1 MTPKV
6 VVTGIGAVTPLGATA
21 DATWQAI
28 LAGKSGVHTMDND
41 WSEKYGLAV
50 DFAAQVDPQVVP
62 ENLKRVQAKRLD
74 PSSQFALISAREA
87 MADAGL
93 EETDPDRTAV
103 SWATGIGG
111 VWTLLDAWDT
121 LQEEGPRRVM
131 PLTVPM
137 LMPNGPAAAI
147 GMEFKARAGVQTMVS
162 ACASSTESLGHAYD
176 VVASGHADI
185 VIAGGS
191 EAAIHPITIASF
203 NSMQA
208 LSRRTDSPETA
219 SRPYDTGRDG
229 FVMGEGAGTLILE
242 TEEHAKARGAKI
254 YAEVSSW
261 GISNDAYHITGGE
274 PGGQYALRAMQSA
287 LDNADLSPADVKHVN
302 AHATS
307 TPVGDI
313 PESLAISQLLGSHVG
328 DALVSATK
336 SMTGHL
342 LGGTGA
348 VESILTVKAL
358 ETRTA
363 PPTIN
368 IEEVDPDV
376 VGINIVRDNPAELP
390 AGDIAA
396 ITNSFGFGGHNAVV
410 AFKSV

>member
-62 ENLKRVQAKRLD
+62 DNLKRVQAKRLD

-147 GMEFKARAGVQTMVS
+147 GMEFKARAGAQTMVS

-176 VVASGHADI
+176 VVASGHADV

-219 SRPYDTGRDG
+219 SRPYDVDRDG

-287 LDNADLSPADVKHVN
+287 LDNAELSPADIKHVN

-358 ETRTA
+358 QTRTA

-368 IEEVDPDV
+368 IDEVDPEV
-376 VGINIVRDNPAELP
+376 VDINIVRDTPAELP

-396 ITNSFGFGGHNAVV
+396 ISNSFGFGGHNAVV

>member
-62 ENLKRVQAKRLD
+62 DNLKRVQAKRLD

-176 VVASGHADI
+176 VVASGHADV

-219 SRPYDTGRDG
+219 SRPYDVGRDG

-254 YAEVSSW
+254 YAEVCSW

-287 LDNADLSPADVKHVN
+287 LDNADLSPADIKHVN

-368 IEEVDPDV
+368 IEEVDPEV
-376 VGINIVRDNPAELP
+376 VGINIVRDTPAELP

-396 ITNSFGFGGHNAVV
+396 ISNSFGFGGHNAVV

>member
-219 SRPYDTGRDG
+219 SRPYDIGRDG

-287 LDNADLSPADVKHVN
+287 LDNAELSPADVKHVN

-376 VGINIVRDNPAELP
+376 VGINIVRDTPAELP

-396 ITNSFGFGGHNAVV
+396 ISNSFGFGGHNAVV

>member
-1 MTPKV
+1 M
-6 VVTGIGAVTPLGATA
+6 GAVTPLGATA

-219 SRPYDTGRDG
+219 SRPYDIGRDG

>member
-219 SRPYDTGRDG
+219 SRPYDIGRDG

-358 ETRTA
+358 ETRMA

>member
-176 VVASGHADI
+176 VVASGHADV

-191 EAAIHPITIASF
+191 EAAIHPITIAAF

-219 SRPYDTGRDG
+219 SRPYDVDRDG

-287 LDNADLSPADVKHVN
+287 LDNAELSPADVKHVN

-358 ETRTA
+358 QTRTA

-368 IEEVDPDV
+368 IDEVDPEV
-376 VGINIVRDNPAELP
+376 VGINIVRDTPAELP

-396 ITNSFGFGGHNAVV
+396 ISNSFGFGGHNAVV

>member
-28 LAGKSGVHTMDND
+28 LAGKSGVDTMDND

-121 LQEEGPRRVM
+121 LQDEGPRRVM

-176 VVASGHADI
+176 VVANGHADI

-219 SRPYDTGRDG
+219 SRPYDVDRDG

-242 TEEHAKARGAKI
+242 TEEHAKARGATI

-287 LDNADLSPADVKHVN
+287 LDNADLSPADIKHVN

-307 TPVGDI
+307 TPIGDI
-313 PESLAISQLLGSHVG
+313 PESLAVSDLLGSHVG

-358 ETRTA
+358 QTRTA

-368 IEEVDPDV
+368 IDELDPDV
-376 VGINIVRDNPAELP
+376 VGINIVRDAPAELP
-390 AGDIAA
+390 SGDIAA
-396 ITNSFGFGGHNAVV
+396 ISNSFGFGGHNAVV

>member
-219 SRPYDTGRDG
+219 SRPYDVGRDG

-376 VGINIVRDNPAELP
+376 VGINIVRDTPAELP

-396 ITNSFGFGGHNAVV
+396 ISNSFGFGGHNAVV

>member
-219 SRPYDTGRDG
+219 SRPYDIGRDG

-390 AGDIAA
+390 AGEIAA

>member
-208 LSRRTDSPETA
+208 LSHRTDSPETA

>member
-219 SRPYDTGRDG
+219 SRPYDVGRDG

-274 PGGQYALRAMQSA
+274 PGGQYALCAMQSA

>member
-62 ENLKRVQAKRLD
+62 DNLKRVQAKRLD

-176 VVASGHADI
+176 VVASGHADV

-219 SRPYDTGRDG
+219 SRPYDVDRDG

-287 LDNADLSPADVKHVN
+287 LDNAELSPADIKHVN

-358 ETRTA
+358 QTRTA

-368 IEEVDPDV
+368 IDEVDPEV
-376 VGINIVRDNPAELP
+376 VDINIVRDTPAELP

-396 ITNSFGFGGHNAVV
+396 ISNSFGFGGHNAVV

>member
-1 MTPKV
+1 M
-6 VVTGIGAVTPLGATA
+6 GATA

-219 SRPYDTGRDG
+219 SRPYDVGRDG

-358 ETRTA
+358 ETRMA

-376 VGINIVRDNPAELP
+376 VGINIVRDTPAELP
-390 AGDIAA
+390 AGEIAA

>member
-219 SRPYDTGRDG
+219 SRPYDIGRDG

-376 VGINIVRDNPAELP
+376 VGINIVRDTPAELP

>member
-219 SRPYDTGRDG
+219 SRPYDVGRDG

-358 ETRTA
+358 ETRMA

-376 VGINIVRDNPAELP
+376 VGINIVRDTPAELP
-390 AGDIAA
+390 AGEIAA

>member
-1 MTPKV
+1 
-6 VVTGIGAVTPLGATA
+6 GIGAVTPLGATA
-21 DATWQAI
+21 DATWQAA
-28 LAGKSGVHTMDND
+28 LAGESGVHTMDND

-62 ENLKRVQAKRLD
+62 DNLKRVQAKRLD

-176 VVASGHADI
+176 VVANGHADI

-219 SRPYDTGRDG
+219 SRPYDVDRDG

-242 TEEHAKARGAKI
+242 TEEHAKARGATI

-287 LDNADLSPADVKHVN
+287 LDNAELSPADIKHVN

-313 PESLAISQLLGSHVG
+313 PESLAISELLGPRVG

-358 ETRTA
+358 QTRTA

-368 IEEVDPDV
+368 IDEVDPEV
-376 VGINIVRDNPAELP
+376 VGINIVRDTPAELP

-396 ITNSFGFGGHNAVV
+396 ISNSFGFGGHNAVV

>member
-176 VVASGHADI
+176 IVASGHADI

-219 SRPYDTGRDG
+219 SRPYDVGRDG

-376 VGINIVRDNPAELP
+376 VGINIVRDTPAELP
-390 AGDIAA
+390 AGEIAA

>member
-28 LAGKSGVHTMDND
+28 LAGKSGVHTMDNE

-62 ENLKRVQAKRLD
+62 DNLKRVQAKRLD

-176 VVASGHADI
+176 VVANGHADI

-191 EAAIHPITIASF
+191 EAAIHPMTIASF

-219 SRPYDTGRDG
+219 SRPYDVDRDG

-242 TEEHAKARGAKI
+242 TEEHAKARGATI

-287 LDNADLSPADVKHVN
+287 LDNADLKPADIKHVN

-313 PESLAISQLLGSHVG
+313 PESLAITELLDSHVG

-368 IEEVDPDV
+368 IDELDPKV
-376 VGINIVRDNPAELP
+376 VGINIVRDTPAELP
-390 AGDIAA
+390 SGDIAA
-396 ITNSFGFGGHNAVV
+396 ISNSFGFGGHNAVV

>member
-219 SRPYDTGRDG
+219 SRPYDVGRDG

-358 ETRTA
+358 ETRMA

>member
-162 ACASSTESLGHAYD
+162 ACASSTASLGHAYA
-176 VVASGHADI
+176 VVANGHADI

-219 SRPYDTGRDG
+219 SRPYDVDRDG

-287 LDNADLSPADVKHVN
+287 IDNAELSPADIKHVN

-307 TPVGDI
+307 TPVGAI
-313 PESLAISQLLGSHVG
+313 PESLA
-328 DALVSATK
+328 
-336 SMTGHL
+336 
-342 LGGTGA
+342 
-348 VESILTVKAL
+348 
-358 ETRTA
+358 
-363 PPTIN
+363 
-368 IEEVDPDV
+368 
-376 VGINIVRDNPAELP
+376 
-390 AGDIAA
+390 
-396 ITNSFGFGGHNAVV
+396 
-410 AFKSV
+410 

>member
-62 ENLKRVQAKRLD
+62 DNLKRVQAKRLD

-176 VVASGHADI
+176 VVASGHADV

-191 EAAIHPITIASF
+191 EAAIHPITIAAF

-219 SRPYDTGRDG
+219 SRPYDVDRDG

-287 LDNADLSPADVKHVN
+287 LDNAELSPADIKHVN

-358 ETRTA
+358 QTRTA

-368 IEEVDPDV
+368 IDEVDPEV
-376 VGINIVRDNPAELP
+376 VGINIVRDTPAELP

-396 ITNSFGFGGHNAVV
+396 ISNSFGFGGHNAVV

>member
-219 SRPYDTGRDG
+219 SRPYDVGRDG

-358 ETRTA
+358 ETRMA

-376 VGINIVRDNPAELP
+376 V
-390 AGDIAA
+390 
-396 ITNSFGFGGHNAVV
+396 
-410 AFKSV
+410 

>member
-21 DATWQAI
+21 DATWQAA
-28 LAGKSGVHTMDND
+28 LAGESGVHTMDND

-62 ENLKRVQAKRLD
+62 DNLKRVQAKRLD

-176 VVASGHADI
+176 VVANGHADI

-219 SRPYDTGRDG
+219 SRPYDVDRDG

-242 TEEHAKARGAKI
+242 TEEHAKARGATI

-287 LDNADLSPADVKHVN
+287 LDNAELSPADIKHVN

-313 PESLAISQLLGSHVG
+313 PESLAISELLGPRVG

-358 ETRTA
+358 QTRTA

-368 IEEVDPDV
+368 IDEVDPEV
-376 VGINIVRDNPAELP
+376 VGINIVRDTPAELP

-396 ITNSFGFGGHNAVV
+396 ISNSFGFGGHNAVV

>member
-93 EETDPDRTAV
+93 EETDSDRTAV

-219 SRPYDTGRDG
+219 SRPYDVGRDG

>member
-62 ENLKRVQAKRLD
+62 DNLKRVQAKRLD

-176 VVASGHADI
+176 VVANGHADI

-219 SRPYDTGRDG
+219 SRPYDVDRDG

-287 LDNADLSPADVKHVN
+287 LDNAELSPTDIKHVN

-358 ETRTA
+358 QTRTA

-368 IEEVDPDV
+368 IDELDPEV
-376 VGINIVRDNPAELP
+376 VGINIVRDTPAELP
-390 AGDIAA
+390 SGDIAA
-396 ITNSFGFGGHNAVV
+396 ISNSFGFGGHNAVV

>member
-21 DATWQAI
+21 DATWQAA
-28 LAGKSGVHTMDND
+28 LAGESGVHTMDND

-62 ENLKRVQAKRLD
+62 DNLKRVQAKRLD

-176 VVASGHADI
+176 VVANGHADI

-219 SRPYDTGRDG
+219 SRPYDVDRDG

-242 TEEHAKARGAKI
+242 TEEHAKARGATI

-287 LDNADLSPADVKHVN
+287 LDNAELSPADIKHVN

-313 PESLAISQLLGSHVG
+313 PESLAISELLGPHVG

-358 ETRTA
+358 QTRTA

-368 IEEVDPDV
+368 IDEVDPEV
-376 VGINIVRDNPAELP
+376 VGINIVRDTPAELP

-396 ITNSFGFGGHNAVV
+396 ISNSFGFGGHNAVV